1 MEPDHRELLIGL
13 MGSTYGEMKKLD
25 DSIIGSS
32 STLGRRSDKVKQ
44 EITNILKNV
53 APPPDVPALQMVNQ
67 QMHQQQAQQPPP
79 QPIYVPAPEIAQQPI
94 QQPEPQ
100 PVNDPGQLEFDL
112 NKVAKYDDILNY
124 LYTVTDRLNRIE
136 DKIDKLIKTDN
147 LPKKKVN
154 QSIQSNSG
162 LVHS

>member
-100 PVNDPGQLEFDL
+100 PVNDPGQLEFELSDVIQ
-112 NKVAKYDDILNY
+112 KVY
-124 LYTVTDRLNRIE
+124 
-136 DKIDKLIKTDN
+136 
-147 LPKKKVN
+147 PKKAMTAYLFF
-154 QSIQSNSG
+154 SI
-162 LVHS
+162 

>member
-53 APPPDVPALQMVNQ
+53 APPQIGRASCRERVSS
-67 QMHQQQAQQPPP
+67 
-79 QPIYVPAPEIAQQPI
+79 
-94 QQPEPQ
+94 
-100 PVNDPGQLEFDL
+100 PV
-112 NKVAKYDDILNY
+112 
-124 LYTVTDRLNRIE
+124 
-136 DKIDKLIKTDN
+136 
-147 LPKKKVN
+147 
-154 QSIQSNSG
+154 
-162 LVHS
+162 